1 MKIKFS
7 LYLPIVLFAISC
19 QKNDDNPTPPS
30 QADSYYNTAAGSSWN
45 YHSVDNSG
53 ATAPSDYTITSTSRD
68 TSINGKSYHVF
79 TNSDGGS
86 QYLFLSG
93 HDYYQF
99 DSLPAGLGAGAI
111 ERLYLKDN
119 AVLTTS
125 WSQNL
130 SVAVPGSP
138 IPVPFTITN
147 TIMEKGISRTV
158 NNTSYSD
165 VIRISTTISSALIPA
180 ASLTTVI
187 DSYYAP
193 KYGLIENSS
202 VVHLDFAG
210 IVQDL
215 DTETKLV
222 SATLK

>member
-7 LYLPIVLFAISC
+7 LFLAIILFAISC
-19 QKNDDNPTPPS
+19 QKSNDNPTPPS
-30 QADSYYNTAAGSSWN
+30 QADSYYHTAAGSSWN

-99 DSLPAGLGAGAI
+99 DSLPAGLGTGAL

-119 AVLTTS
+119 AALTAS

-138 IPVPFTITN
+138 IPCAFYN
-147 TIMEKGISRTV
+147 C
-158 NNTSYSD
+158 
-165 VIRISTTISSALIPA
+165 
-180 ASLTTVI
+180 
-187 DSYYAP
+187 
-193 KYGLIENSS
+193 
-202 VVHLDFAG
+202 
-210 IVQDL
+210 
-215 DTETKLV
+215 
-222 SATLK
+222 